1 MGVLEKGCRKIPFQI
16 PKPSQEKQL
25 SQIKEEPLMSHPQP
39 GGMNVSHKFES
50 IYFKTIGGKP

>member
-1 MGVLEKGCRKIPFQI
+1 MSEDFVPDSKTVTR
-16 PKPSQEKQL
+16 KQL